1 MGRIDKEQQP
11 VFKQLSLSGFNK
23 WSSTPLKTFN
33 NYTIIM
39 TSNRDKIRI
48 LWVWCFYLFFIF
60 ELIQQAAL
68 EHLDSWTTALMCIFS
83 LILNC
88 SYANQK
94 NSIMNGWKFSPKGLL
109 KAILCHQK
117 SNKKAK
123 KSSTTN
129 VSVQRCLYKLFQNQR
144 LHFLLS
150 PLFERTSQ
158 SSAQDQQ
165 NGKQT
170 YCQLSS

>member
-1 MGRIDKEQQP
+1 MDKEQQP

-23 WSSTPLKTFN
+23 WSSTALKTFN

-39 TSNRDKIRI
+39 TTNRDKIRI
-48 LWVWCFYLFFIF
+48 LRVWCFCFFFIF

-68 EHLDSWTTALMCIFS
+68 EHLDPWTTALMCIFS

-88 SYANQK
+88 SWNQK
-94 NSIMNGWKFSPKGLL
+94 NSIMNGWKFWTKGLL
-109 KAILCHQK
+109 KAILCDQK

-129 VSVQRCLYKLFQNQR
+129 VSVQRSPYKLFQNQR

-150 PLFERTSQ
+150 PLFERISQ

-170 YCQLSS
+170 YCRLPS